1 MLSIEGAHLP
11 KHQNSWIHVPVRS
24 NALQDEFL
32 QNQYI
37 SLVRCDLEGCRI
49 AFYETEDYT
58 SCIVSHRRDES
69 WPGNTVYFCC
79 FGACFCALAT
89 MCILSKGSSLKIQT
103 LHNCK
108 KIPEDNRSQNYLA
121 CKVSRTPTMKPLFVQ
136 PGLFR
141 VFPYVSGPLTLTS
154 SACTLHFSC
163 PTIVLYFRIIISLNA
178 YTLYSIMI

>member
-89 MCILSKGSSLKIQT
+89 MCILSKGSSLEIQT

-108 KIPEDNRSQNYLA
+108 KIPEDNRSQNHTRGGGKIPERPCSTVMY
-121 CKVSRTPTMKPLFVQ
+121 TPM
-136 PGLFR
+136 
-141 VFPYVSGPLTLTS
+141 
-154 SACTLHFSC
+154 
-163 PTIVLYFRIIISLNA
+163 PTIIMS
-178 YTLYSIMI
+178 SIHTTRMAFAL